1 MPTKSD
7 KQRRFMAAVANNP
20 EFARSAGVSQSVGE
34 EVMKA
39 DKKKYKSGGKVK
51 GCGKAKKGVRKARMY

>member
-1 MPTKSD
+1 
-7 KQRRFMAAVANNP
+7 MAAVANDE

-34 EVMKA
+34 EFMKA